1 MIDMVMVSGVSYII
15 GWAVGYLTHWA
26 VEAK

>member
-15 GWAVGYLTHWA
+15 GWAVGYLTHWCM
-26 VEAK
+26 VSK